1 MPLLGRRKAT
11 TDARHRE
18 LERPD
23 YGWIWKPLLALLL
36 LYLLVTLALG
46 IWWSR
51 EPPQF
56 DVELATAEQRQALD
70 GDQSGLPGARGT
82 VITATLKQVVDTLTD
97 KPGGYLRNDIAPP
110 GVWLDNMPN
119 WELGVLRQSRDMS
132 ASVLRMAGGD
142 DANLEEAERRLQ
154 VGSRDWLYPAAEQRF
169 GQASEVLAA
178 YLSELGGEGAE
189 GLAPQ
194 GEPLAAWLLQV
205 EARLADLTRRLS
217 ASIGERDASRQLGID
232 ADERPE
238 TTPWYRVD
246 DIFFEAR
253 GSGWALLHFL
263 RGVERDY
270 ADLLQAAEARDEWHQ
285 LIAELE
291 MTQRRIWSPVI
302 LNGSGFGLFANHS
315 LVMANYTVRARDL
328 AGSLASRLAEV
339 EVAEVHAAEEQ
350 QAVEPLVDEVV
361 EDDRAASEEAT
372 SDEIGDESDDD
383 EEVDEAQ
390 EAGPEADEG
399 ESTQ

>member
-1 MPLLGRRKAT
+1 MSLLGRRKAAR
-11 TDARHRE
+11 DARHRE

-36 LYLLVTLALG
+36 IYLLVTLALG

-51 EPPQF
+51 EPPPF

-119 WELGVLRQSRDMS
+119 WELGVLRQSRDLS
-132 ASVLRMAGGD
+132 ASLLEMAGGGN
-142 DANLEEAERRLQ
+142 ANLEEAERRLQ
-154 VGSRDWLYPAAEQRF
+154 VSSRDWLYPSAEQRF
-169 GQASEVLAA
+169 GQASEALAG
-178 YLSELGGEGAE
+178 YLSELGEEGAA

-194 GEPLAAWLLQV
+194 GEPLADWLGRV
-205 EARLADLTRRLS
+205 ETRLEDLTRRLS
-217 ASIGERDASRQLGID
+217 ASIGERDASRALGID

-238 TTPWYRVD
+238 ATPWYRVD
-246 DIFFEAR
+246 DIFFETR
-253 GSGWALLHFL
+253 GSAWALLHFL
-263 RGVERDY
+263 RGMERDY
-270 ADLLQAAEARDEWHQ
+270 ADLLEAAEAHSDWHQ

-302 LNGSGFGLFANHS
+302 LNGSGFGIFANHS

-328 AGSLASRLAEV
+328 AGELASRVAAV
-339 EVAEVHAAEEQ
+339 EVTEVHAAEEE
-350 QAVEPLVDEVV
+350 QAVEPPVEEVV
-361 EDDRAASEEAT
+361 EDDQAVSEDAPDEGSDQEA
-372 SDEIGDESDDD
+372 
-383 EEVDEAQ
+383 DEAE
-390 EAGPEADEG
+390 EAGPEDAEG
-399 ESTQ
+399 EAAS